1 MYVYTGF
8 NKRIH
13 TYIYMYMYIHMY
25 VPRKREREK
34 ERELELSGRLTR
46 FRRLEFRVQLGLVNG
61 GQNMRKNPDVVL
73 RRVPL
78 PFKHEDVGAV

>member
-1 MYVYTGF
+1 MYLE
-8 NKRIH
+8 
-13 TYIYMYMYIHMY
+13 
-25 VPRKREREK
+25 REREK